1 MGGVCSIHSSLNQR
15 SMAGMESR
23 TRCSS
28 SLMGPFKAVTK
39 CGTIEAFLLLIS
51 NFTVT
56 QYNVLKRSESFNT
69 DRPTGMKLIGRDA
82 NFCT

>member
-23 TRCSS
+23 TLCSS

-39 CGTIEAFLLLIS
+39 CGTIGAFYVLIS
-51 NFTVT
+51 NFTVA
-56 QYNVLKRSESFNT
+56 QHHVLERSESLNT
-69 DRPTGMKLIGRDA
+69 NRSTGMKLIGRDA

>member
-1 MGGVCSIHSSLNQR
+1 MGGVCSIHSNLNQR

-39 CGTIEAFLLLIS
+39 CGTIRAFKLLIS
-51 NFTVT
+51 NFAIA
-56 QYNVLKRSESFNT
+56 QYHVLERSESFNS
-69 DRPTGMKLIGRDA
+69 DGSTGMELVGRDA
-82 NFCT
+82 YFCT